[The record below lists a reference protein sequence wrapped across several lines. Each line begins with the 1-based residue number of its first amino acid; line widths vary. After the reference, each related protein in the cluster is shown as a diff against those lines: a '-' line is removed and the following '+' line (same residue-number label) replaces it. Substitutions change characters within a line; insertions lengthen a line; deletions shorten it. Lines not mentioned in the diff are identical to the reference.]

1 MSPDLLS
8 DPPIDPLSS
17 STIYDGALFGI
28 PNWISWVL
36 IAVILI
42 ICMFLSCSENS
53 FDNCNKYHFKVL
65 ADKGNR
71 TAKIVVKLTE
81 KVDNTLVSV
90 LVANNAFQTLMSF
103 IAALLFA
110 DIFLSMTT
118 TVVAIVGTV
127 IMAFIIY
134 VLGDTIPKIV
144 ADRIPNTMVMILA
157 WPDYIIGIILYPIHI
172 LFRWLLK
179 AVHKMFKI
187 KEDNILTKEDFIE
200 RADEALSTD
209 NPTQEEEELFE
220 DNEIALINKTFT
232 FDTIPTSSVLTPLAD
247 VIAIDIKDLNV
258 KYLNKFILESEY
270 SRFPIY
276 SGSKDNIIGIL
287 TINSYFKEYADDPH
301 LDIRSVLFPPTYVY
315 EDTKLDDVFNTLND
329 EQIHIAI
336 VKNHNEEVIG
346 MVTLED
352 IIDELVG
359 ENSLWNSEGEN
370 I

>member
-1 MSPDLLS
+1 MELELLS

-17 STIYDGALFGI
+17 PSVYSGALFGI

-36 IAVILI
+36 IAVIVI
-42 ICMFLSCSENS
+42 ICAFFSCSENA

-65 ADKGNR
+65 ADKGNK
-71 TAKIVVKLTE
+71 TAGIIVKLTE

-90 LVANNAFQTLMSF
+90 LVANNAFQTIMSF

-110 DIFLSMTT
+110 DIFSNLDSSVTAIIA
-118 TVVAIVGTV
+118 TVV
-127 IMAFIIY
+127 MAFVVYII
-134 VLGDTIPKIV
+134 GDTIPKIL
-144 ADRIPNTMVMILA
+144 ADKVPNTMVKILA
-157 WPDYIIGIILYPIHI
+157 WPVYITGIILYPIHI
-172 LFRWLLK
+172 LFRFLLK
-179 AVHKMFKI
+179 GVQKMFKV
-187 KEDNILTKEDFIE
+187 KDDNILTKEDFLE

-220 DNEIALINKTFT
+220 DEEIALINKAFV
-232 FDTIPTSSVLTPLAD
+232 FDTIPASSILTPLED
-247 VIAIDIKDLNV
+247 VVAIDIKDLNA
-258 KYLNKFILESEY
+258 KYVNKFILESEY

-276 SGSKDNIIGIL
+276 DGSKDNIVGVL

-301 LDIRSVLFPPTYVY
+301 LDLRSVLYPPTFIY
-315 EDTKLDDVFNTLND
+315 DDMKVDEVFKKIND
-329 EQIHIAI
+329 EQVHIAI
-336 VKNHNEEVIG
+336 VKNHQEQVIG

-352 IIDELVG
+352 VLDELVG